1 MSAVIEIV
9 LPVFAVILLGFGFG
23 RGGFLSAE
31 GARGLGAFV
40 YYAAIPALLFRGMAG
55 AAAGVGGSLGLLG
68 AYFAGA
74 LAVFAASMAVGRL
87 AFGLGLAEQG
97 LMALST
103 GFSNSV
109 QLGIPLVLAAFGDA
123 GLVPLTII
131 ISVHSLLLLSLATVV
146 VEAGRGHAGGALR
159 MAEATA
165 LSIAGNPVILSII
178 AGFLWRLTGLGIP
191 GPLKHLLDL
200 LAGAA
205 TPAALFSLGAT
216 LAGFRLAGDLGQS
229 LAVVAI
235 KLLVLPIV
243 VWLFATRAFHLSE
256 LDAAV
261 ALTCAALPTGANAFI
276 LAQRYDLYV
285 ARAASSVLISTA
297 LSVLTLGVL
306 LAALAPAR

>member
-40 YYAAIPALLFRGMAG
+40 YYAAIPALLFLGMAS
-55 AAAGVGGSLGLLG
+55 ASASAGGSLALVS

-74 LAVFAASMAVGRL
+74 LAVFGASMAIGRV
-87 AFGLGLAEQG
+87 AFRLSLAEQG
-97 LMALST
+97 LMAIST

-109 QLGIPLVLAAFGDA
+109 QLGIPLVLAGFGDA

-131 ISVHSLLLLSLATVV
+131 ISVHSLVLLSLTTVV
-146 VEAGRGHAGGALR
+146 VEAGRGHAGGALH

-165 LSIAGNPVILSII
+165 VAIAGNPVILSIV
-178 AGFLWRLTGLGIP
+178 AGFLWRLTGLEVP
-191 GPLKHLLDL
+191 GPLGHLIDL
-200 LAGAA
+200 LAAAA

-216 LAGFRLAGDLGQS
+216 LAGFRLAGNLRES
-229 LAVVAI
+229 LVVVAI
-235 KLLVLPIV
+235 KLLVLPTL
-243 VWLFATRAFHLSE
+243 VWLLATRAFHLGS
-256 LDAAV
+256 LDTTV
-261 ALTCAALPTGANAFI
+261 ATLCAALPTGANAFI
-276 LAQRYDLYV
+276 LAQRYNLYV

-297 LSVLTLGVL
+297 LSVLTLGAL
-306 LAALAPAR
+306 LAVLAPSR